1 MFLVMDEMKIYC
13 TTYYYDKRNCDR
25 RNRGKGL
32 VKNIIVKQINFK
44 DILFNRFINYEIN
57 FAINTEDK
65 YILQQYISNWII
77 I

>member
-1 MFLVMDEMKIYC
+1 MDEMKIYC

-25 RNRGKGL
+25 RKRGKV
-32 VKNIIVKQINFK
+32 VKNIIVKQIDFK
-44 DILFNRFINYEIN
+44 DILSNRFINYEIN